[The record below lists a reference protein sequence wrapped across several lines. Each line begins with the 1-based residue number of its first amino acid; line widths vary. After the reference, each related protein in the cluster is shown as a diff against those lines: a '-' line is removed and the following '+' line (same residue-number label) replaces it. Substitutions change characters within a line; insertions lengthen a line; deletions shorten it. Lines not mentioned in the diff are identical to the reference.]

1 MAGIIF
7 TALMSI
13 LILGFVLYR
22 VARALFETITVF
34 EWQSALRYR
43 KGHLVGLLGAGRYR
57 IYRRTT
63 KLKLID
69 LRPSLLI
76 INGQEIVTSD
86 GATLKLTLAAVY
98 RITDPKL
105 ACNELQS
112 FEELLYLELQLALR
126 SIVAKKSVDELL
138 ESRGSLTTD
147 LTNAVSPRAAELG
160 VELLSADLKDISLPG
175 ELRTAFA
182 QAVQARKAGQAS
194 LERARGES
202 AALRSLANAAKA
214 VADRPEL
221 MQLRLLQQLESL
233 SGNTL
238 VFGLPLDAP
247 ALQSAVAVPEKKSA
261 PKRR

>member
-1 MAGIIF
+1 MAGIVF
-7 TALMSI
+7 FVLVAAFVLA
-13 LILGFVLYR
+13 FVLYR
-22 VARALFETITVF
+22 VARALIETITVF
-34 EWQSALRYR
+34 EGQSALRYR
-43 KGHLVGLLGAGRYR
+43 KGRLVDTLGPGRYR

-63 KLKLID
+63 KLELVD
-69 LRPSLLI
+69 LRPSILT

-98 RITDPKL
+98 RVTDPKL
-105 ACNELQS
+105 ARNEQQS
-112 FEELLYLELQLALR
+112 FEDLLYLDLQLALR
-126 SIVAKKSVDELL
+126 SLIAQKTVDELL
-138 ESRGSLTTD
+138 ESRGSLGAD
-147 LTNAVSPRAAELG
+147 LTNTVSSKAAELG

-175 ELRTAFA
+175 ELRSAFA
-182 QAVQARKAGQAS
+182 QTVQARKAGQAA

-238 VFGLPLDAP
+238 VFGLPLDGS
-247 ALQSAVAVPEKKSA
+247 ALQRAGAAPEKKS
-261 PKRR
+261 